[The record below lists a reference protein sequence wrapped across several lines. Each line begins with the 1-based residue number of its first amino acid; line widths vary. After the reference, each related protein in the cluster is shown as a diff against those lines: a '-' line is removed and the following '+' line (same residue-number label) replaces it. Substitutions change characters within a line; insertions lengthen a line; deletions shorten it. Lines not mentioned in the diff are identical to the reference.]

1 MGIGVTSKSDR
12 TLDITQEV
20 CPLTFVKAKLAVER
34 IAPGEVLEIRLRG
47 DEPLENVPRSLT
59 DLGHE
64 ILSLEPDPADPAGGV
79 HVLRVRKADA

>member
-1 MGIGVTSKSDR
+1 M
-12 TLDITQEV
+12 
-20 CPLTFVKAKLAVER
+20 
-34 IAPGEVLEIRLRG
+34 
-47 DEPLENVPRSLT
+47 ENVPRSLT